1 MQAERNNIRA
11 GILTLTCVGIFT
23 LALWGGLAWSRSKM
37 VHYLVRFSAEQGVYG
52 LTKGTPVWVGGME
65 KGAIE
70 SITPRMV
77 NEVLVGYDVVLLVEY
92 GIPMTANVRCEASEA
107 GINGEA
113 VLELRGLGG
122 AQKTLDGRT
131 NANPQPLLAAGSEIA
146 ASAPAQFRGFFG
158 APMSKSIRELLATW
172 NPDQPTDDSL
182 SHRLRAI
189 TDDVPT
195 RLTRTRTEVA
205 ALSEQMSPDFKRWKV
220 EFATARDQA
229 TTAFEK
235 LGPTQASADVVV
247 PGTDATE
254 QVMPLIR
261 AARTEADNL
270 PRVDRHRLQNAAD
283 TLDRAVKAIKE
294 LGDQTGS
301 LRSTFTSA
309 DHSFGR
315 GSADFSLA
323 SQELDASG
331 KEVLAQPWLLLGG
344 DEDSAGAGRTDAENR
359 EIVREYAIAAVE
371 HQFAMKGIEDALRR
385 DSELLNTVPGLADL
399 LRTRL
404 NSATALF
411 EAETARME
419 NLLLGPPP
427 SKKPAK

>member
-1 MQAERNNIRA
+1 MQ
-11 GILTLTCVGIFT
+11 
-23 LALWGGLAWSRSKM
+23 
-37 VHYLVRFSAEQGVYG
+37 
-52 LTKGTPVWVGGME
+52 KGT
-65 KGAIE
+65 IE
-70 SITPRMV
+70 SITPRMD
-77 NEVLVGYDVVLLVEY
+77 NELLVGYDVVLLVEY
-92 GIPMTANVRCEASEA
+92 GIPITANVRCEASEA

-122 AQKTLDGRT
+122 AQKTLDGRE
-131 NANPQPLLAAGSEIA
+131 NATPQPLLAAGSEIA
-146 ASAPAQFRGFFG
+146 AAAPPQFRGFFG
-158 APMSKSIRELLATW
+158 APMSKSVRELLAIW
-172 NPDQPTDDSL
+172 SPDQPTPDSL
-182 SHRLRAI
+182 SNRLRALS
-189 TDDVPT
+189 DDVPT
-195 RLTRTRTEVA
+195 RMSRTKQEVN
-205 ALSEQMSPDFKRWKV
+205 ALSERISPDFKLWKV
-220 EFATARDQA
+220 DFAAARDQA
-229 TTAFEK
+229 VAAFEK
-235 LGPTQASADVVV
+235 LGSTEAPADAAALGA
-247 PGTDATE
+247 PATD

-294 LGDQTGS
+294 LGDQTGT

-323 SQELDASG
+323 SQELDASA

-359 EIVREYAIAAVE
+359 EIVRQYAIAAVE